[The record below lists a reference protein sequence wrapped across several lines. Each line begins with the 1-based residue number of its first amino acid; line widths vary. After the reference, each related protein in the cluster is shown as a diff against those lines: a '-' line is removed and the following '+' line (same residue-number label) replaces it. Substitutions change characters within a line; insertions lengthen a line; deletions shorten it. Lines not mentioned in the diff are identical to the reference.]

1 MSVPHEFPCSSRC
14 SAACLCA
21 SQHLCPFTVRASC
34 SSLKMWTYRPHHRAF
49 ASCQH
54 RKRRCTHAARR
65 GPIISGNP
73 GISSSIKVDGA
84 GYDLKAYTKAVH
96 PHAVHS
102 LDGPKN
108 IQVHTQKLCTR
119 TKNSPSTYWHATDA
133 STPATRSQPTH
144 ITAPVHH
151 RLCPNRRVS
160 VGKHNRPAAQGLRGD
175 HCEFTRI
182 HLNVSDFNERKIRQL
197 RWCGTERYR
206 RSVDSSVD

>member
-14 SAACLCA
+14 SAACFCA
-21 SQHLCPFTVRASC
+21 SQYLCPFTVRASC

-49 ASCQH
+49 ALCQH
-54 RKRRCTHAARR
+54 RKRRCTHPASR
-65 GPIISGNP
+65 GPITSGNP
-73 GISSSIKVDGA
+73 GISSSIKVDEA
-84 GYDLKAYTKAVH
+84 R
-96 PHAVHS
+96 
-102 LDGPKN
+102 N
-108 IQVHTQKLCTR
+108 
-119 TKNSPSTYWHATDA
+119 
-133 STPATRSQPTH
+133 
-144 ITAPVHH
+144 TAPVHR

-206 RSVDSSVD
+206 RSVDSSVDYSSPTSWKLNTSSTHF